1 MWTVQRKPE
10 IALLKALGA
19 PTRYILRDALA
30 QVVAVLVVATAAG
43 TAVGLA
49 LGSAM
54 IGKAPF
60 SLSPPAIATSAG
72 LLIGLG
78 AVGAAVAVRRITAVD
93 PLTALGATR

>member
-1 MWTVQRKPE
+1 
-10 IALLKALGA
+10 
-19 PTRYILRDALA
+19 
-30 QVVAVLVVATAAG
+30 
-43 TAVGLA
+43 
-49 LGSAM
+49 M

-60 SLSPPAIATSAG
+60 SLSAPAIATSAG

>member
-1 MWTVQRKPE
+1 
-10 IALLKALGA
+10 
-19 PTRYILRDALA
+19 
-30 QVVAVLVVATAAG
+30 
-43 TAVGLA
+43 
-49 LGSAM
+49 M